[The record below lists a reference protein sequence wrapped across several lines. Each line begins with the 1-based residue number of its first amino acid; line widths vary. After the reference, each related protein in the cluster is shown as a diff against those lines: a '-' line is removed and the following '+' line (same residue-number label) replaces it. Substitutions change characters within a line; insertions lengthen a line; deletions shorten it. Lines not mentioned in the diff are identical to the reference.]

1 MNSIPIQL
9 LTLLSMPIDGPAC
22 ATVIQA
28 SLSIAQLIFSNFK
41 QTPGRNATPFCR
53 NDLDHE
59 TPLKLYDSL
68 KMISNARFKNLVKN
82 SHSLGLGAL
91 YSRARN
97 VIKNLSKLNIYQYH
111 INRVFTPRSLKMNMF
126 TVIAKDNIDKNAR
139 SNTAS
144 SHYNGISKT
153 VMQFPK
159 TDIPGDNF
167 PIHPFNDEDGY
178 DLTSIPSSYRIVP
191 QVYHRKK
198 PLHPQVLTF
207 QGNC

>member
-1 MNSIPIQL
+1 MYIVMMIEKKNSFSERLLSGLYVIWWQKRRTSFKGTFDIDCQLNSIPIQL
-9 LTLLSMPIDGPAC
+9 LTLVSMPIDGPAC

-59 TPLKLYDSL
+59 TSLKLSDSL
-68 KMISNARFKNLVKN
+68 KMISNARFKNLVEN

-153 VMQFPK
+153 VM
-159 TDIPGDNF
+159 
-167 PIHPFNDEDGY
+167 
-178 DLTSIPSSYRIVP
+178 
-191 QVYHRKK
+191 
-198 PLHPQVLTF
+198 
-207 QGNC
+207 